1 MNLLPPRWLTALLLV
16 VAGTAAVP
24 QAPAAGELLRFRYSE
39 GDMYRI
45 VSTSNDSITLNGVV
59 VQETEI
65 SNRQSIEVTR
75 TRDGRGFH
83 QMTAAT
89 LFRGRISDGILQLG
103 KEYRSE
109 FWRDERGYYEID
121 DQYEQPSVQDVPIFP
136 EGPVS
141 VGQTWSFPGR
151 EVINVTEALPLTP
164 LYRGP
169 TLVRIESPVAYRLES
184 IEDREGDP
192 VAVVALDFSLHH
204 RPTRGSSPDLVYPI
218 LISGEVSQTI
228 YWSLETNRLVESAGV
243 YTFTFVLA
251 TGDVLEYNG
260 STRAEVIDSRPL
272 DRENVRR
279 QIEDDLRDRG
289 VEDAEV
295 TSDERGVTITLDN
308 VQFPPDSAVLIPREQ
323 EKLRQIGEILR
334 NYPANDILVSGHTAL
349 AGTPEGRQRLSEQ
362 RAAAVGAFLIDE
374 DVREP
379 DRILYQGFGARRP
392 VADNSTPEG
401 MRKNRRV
408 EITILEN

>member
-1 MNLLPPRWLTALLLV
+1 MNLLPPRWLTALLLCA
-16 VAGTAAVP
+16 AGTAAVP
-24 QAPAAGELLRFRYSE
+24 PASAAGELLRFRYSD

-45 VSTSNDSITLNGVV
+45 VSTSNDTITLNGEV

-75 TRDGRGFH
+75 TEEGRGYH
-83 QMTAAT
+83 RMTAAT

-103 KEYRSE
+103 KEYESE
-109 FWRDERGYYEID
+109 FWRDERGYYDID

-136 EGPVS
+136 EDPVS

-151 EVINVTEALPLTP
+151 EVINITEALPLTP

-169 TLVRIESPVAYRLES
+169 SLIRIESPVAYRLENV
-184 IEDREGDP
+184 EDRDGDR
-192 VAVVALDFSLHH
+192 VAVVELDFSLHH
-204 RPTRGSSPDLVYPI
+204 RPTQGSSPDLVYPI

-228 YWSLETNRLVESAGV
+228 YWSLETNRLVESTGV

-260 STRAEVIDSRPL
+260 STQAEVIDSRPL

-279 QIEDDLRDRG
+279 RIEDDLRDRG

-295 TSDERGVTITLDN
+295 TSDDRGVTITLDN
-308 VQFPPDSAVLIPREQ
+308 VQFPPDSAVLIPAEQ

-334 NYPANDILVSGHTAL
+334 NYPENDILVSGHTAL
-349 AGTPEGRQRLSEQ
+349 AGTAEGRQRLSEQ
-362 RAAAVGAFLIDE
+362 RAAAVGEFLIDE
-374 DVREP
+374 GVREP
-379 DRILYQGFGARRP
+379 ERILYQGFGARRP
-392 VADNSTPEG
+392 VADNSTPQG